1 MTELVERREKLLQL
15 IWIIN
20 LNPSVATSVEMAFPV
35 RA

>member
-20 LNPSVATSVEMAFPV
+20 LKPPVATLVEMAFPV